1 MPTVLLGML
10 IALVVAIFGVIV
22 ILQVLWRPSVDAIV
36 EDDLVPEEESA
47 FLAKA
52 DITYASRSIFDPEVE
67 KAIENVSLE
76 LQNGQ
81 SLNLGAM
88 ALTRGGL
95 RSTILGDV
103 TVTADGARNIAGPQ
117 GNVAAL
123 LRPGADHLSLP
134 MPVTDLP
141 APGIEIPWG
150 EVLDANVVDKTNVS
164 VTFKLSEAVT
174 PLYRRKLA
182 GAINAGDV
190 PGSALSS
197 AQSLLFSF
205 DEARHA
211 FLTAKLI
218 NRLARQ
224 AVA

>member
-1 MPTVLLGML
+1 MPTLLLGIL
-10 IALVVAIFGVIV
+10 IALVVAIFVVIV
-22 ILQVLWRPSVDAIV
+22 VLQVLWRPSADAIV

-47 FLAKA
+47 FIART

-76 LQNGQ
+76 LQSGQ
-81 SLNLGAM
+81 ALNLGAM

-103 TVTADGARNIAGPQ
+103 VVTADGARSIAGGE
-117 GNVAAL
+117 GNLTSL
-123 LRPGADHLSLP
+123 LKPGADHLSLP

-164 VTFKLSEAVT
+164 VTFRLNDAVT
-174 PLYRRKLA
+174 TLYRRKLA
-182 GAINAGDV
+182 GAINVGDV
-190 PGSALSS
+190 PAAALSS

-205 DEARHA
+205 DEARYA

-224 AVA
+224 ALA

>member
-1 MPTVLLGML
+1 ML
-10 IALVVAIFGVIV
+10 IALVIAIFVVIV
-22 ILQVLWRPSVDAIV
+22 ILQIVWRPSVDTIV
-36 EDDLVPEEESA
+36 EDDLVPEEESP
-47 FLAKA
+47 FIAKA
-52 DITYASRSIFDPEVE
+52 DITYASRAIFDPEVE
-67 KAIENVSLE
+67 KAIETVSLE

-81 SLNLGAM
+81 ALNLGAM

-95 RSTILGDV
+95 RSSILGDV
-103 TVTADGARNIAGPQ
+103 MVTADGARSIAGPQ
-117 GNVAAL
+117 GNIAAL
-123 LRPGADHLSLP
+123 LKPGADHLSLP

-164 VTFKLSEAVT
+164 VTFRLSEPASA
-174 PLYRRKLA
+174 LYRRKLA
-182 GAINAGDV
+182 GAVNAGDV
-190 PGSALSS
+190 PVTVLSS

-224 AVA
+224 SAA

>member
-10 IALVVAIFGVIV
+10 IVLVIAIFAVIV
-22 ILQVLWRPSVDAIV
+22 ILQVLWRPSIDAIV
-36 EDDLVPEEESA
+36 EDDLVPEEESP
-47 FLAKA
+47 FLAKT
-52 DITYASRSIFDPEVE
+52 DITYASRAIFDPEVE
-67 KAIENVSLE
+67 KAIETVSME
-76 LQNGQ
+76 LQSGQ

-88 ALTRGGL
+88 ALTSGGL

-103 TVTADGARNIAGPQ
+103 TVTADGARSIAGPQ
-117 GNVAAL
+117 GNIAAL
-123 LRPGADHLSLP
+123 LKPGADHLSLP

-141 APGIEIPWG
+141 APGIEIPWR

-164 VTFKLSEAVT
+164 VTFRLSDSART
-174 PLYRRKLA
+174 LYRRKLA
-182 GAINAGDV
+182 GAVNAGEL
-190 PGSALSS
+190 PGNVLSS